1 MKRISLKELLVL
13 TIFGSLTFAFKVVL
27 EALRNIEPVSLLLM
41 VFTYRFGLKALIPTY
56 IYVGLDIFLHG
67 INIWNVMYLYVWAIL
82 VFAVL
87 PLRKI
92 RKGWVFAIVSGL
104 YGLSFGF
111 LCSLTYLLANGIEYA
126 VAWFI
131 RGIPTD
137 ILHMVG
143 NFFFALFLYI
153 PLTKTMDKIK
163 L

>member
-13 TIFGSLTFAFKVVL
+13 TIFGPLLFSLKLLL
-27 EALRNIEPVSLLLM
+27 EILPNIEPISLLLM

-56 IYVGLDIFLHG
+56 IYVGLDVFLHG
-67 INIWNVMYLYVWAIL
+67 INIWNVMYLYVWAII

-92 RKGWVFAIVSGL
+92 RKGLVFAVVSGL

-111 LCSLTYLLANGIEYA
+111 LCSLTYIFSFGVEFAF
-126 VAWFI
+126 AWFI
-131 RGIPTD
+131 KGLPYDLI
-137 ILHMVG
+137 HCVG
-143 NFFFALFLYI
+143 NFCFALFLYI
-153 PLTKTMDKIK
+153 PLTKVMDKIK